1 MSEEESI
8 FRKIKTRLLPPSSR
22 SFHSCMGE
30 LRDANRI
37 MREQNETLIAMLERA
52 EGRNAELIRRLDGQS
67 AELAGLRDR
76 IDRIDGGM
84 GDISRKCDIK
94 ARHDEVRF
102 EAAARMLAGNEGLDE
117 TPLETRKRIFEY
129 LSPAEGDRR
138 LMQRANA
145 KLMGRLDEIC
155 RENGLDYWFAYGT
168 LVGTLARSG
177 SIPWD
182 DDIDIC
188 MMRDDIRKLSEAC
201 AKAGDVQL
209 TLVYD
214 LGPLCRQVRFSST
227 DDGIPCFIDVSI
239 YDWAKDA
246 SEETDGRLREIRLD
260 LMDELRSMSESG
272 EIPYWNEHPW
282 LFARGSGFVPQVE
295 DVDITEQD
303 DDKTEEAQ
311 KKIQSV
317 FDRYNAIAAD
327 EGLICEKDQATAI
340 AYAADNIYDAPWRR
354 ITWKI
359 GDFLPPQR
367 HAYDG
372 YEFCVPNRAE
382 EVATECYPGWPY
394 FPNDILG
401 HEHFASSMM
410 NGKIR
415 KSLREYVDSDR

>member
-1 MSEEESI
+1 MPEEESI
-8 FRKIKTRLLPPSSR
+8 LRKIKTRLLPPSSR

-37 MREQNETLIAMLERA
+37 MREQNETLLSMLERA
-52 EGRNAELIRRLDGQS
+52 EGRNAELLRRLDTQS
-67 AELAGLRDR
+67 AELADLRAR
-76 IDRIDGGM
+76 LDRIDGGM

-102 EAAARMLAGNEGLDE
+102 EAAARMLAGDKGLDE

-188 MMRDDIRKLSEAC
+188 MMRDDIRKLSKAC

-214 LGPLCRQVRFSST
+214 LG
-227 DDGIPCFIDVSI
+227 
-239 YDWAKDA
+239 
-246 SEETDGRLREIRLD
+246 D
-260 LMDELRSMSESG
+260 LLQKSFFT
-272 EIPYWNEHPW
+272 N
-282 LFARGSGFVPQVE
+282 RG
-295 DVDITEQD
+295 
-303 DDKTEEAQ
+303 
-311 KKIQSV
+311 
-317 FDRYNAIAAD
+317 
-327 EGLICEKDQATAI
+327 
-340 AYAADNIYDAPWRR
+340 
-354 ITWKI
+354 
-359 GDFLPPQR
+359 
-367 HAYDG
+367 
-372 YEFCVPNRAE
+372 
-382 EVATECYPGWPY
+382 
-394 FPNDILG
+394 
-401 HEHFASSMM
+401 
-410 NGKIR
+410 
-415 KSLREYVDSDR
+415 

>member
-1 MSEEESI
+1 MPEEESI

-30 LRDANRI
+30 LRDANRV
-37 MREQNETLIAMLERA
+37 MREQNETLIAMLERT
-52 EGRNAELIRRLDGQS
+52 EGRNAELTRRLDGQS
-67 AELAGLRDR
+67 TELADLRAR
-76 IDRIDGGM
+76 LDRIDGGI

-102 EAAARMLAGNEGLDE
+102 EAAARMLAGNGVGRDAARDE
-117 TPLETRKRIFEY
+117 ETHIRIPLAGGRRPAPHAAGECEDHGKARRDMPRERPRLLVRIRDARRGACTERIHPMGRRY
-129 LSPAEGDRR
+129 RHLHDERRHQKAGRGVREDRR
-138 LMQRANA
+138 RAA
-145 KLMGRLDEIC
+145 HPR
-155 RENGLDYWFAYGT
+155 
-168 LVGTLARSG
+168 
-177 SIPWD
+177 
-182 DDIDIC
+182 
-188 MMRDDIRKLSEAC
+188 IR
-201 AKAGDVQL
+201 
-209 TLVYD
+209 

-246 SEETDGRLREIRLD
+246 SEETDGRLREIRLS
-260 LMDELRSMSESG
+260 LMDELRHMSESG

-295 DVDITEQD
+295 DVDIADQD

-317 FDRYNAIAAD
+317 FDRYNSIAAD
-327 EGLICEKDQATAI
+327 EGLICEKEQATAI

-354 ITWKI
+354 ITWEI

-372 YEFCVPNRAE
+372 YEFCVPNMAD
-382 EVATECYPGWPY
+382 EVATECYPG
-394 FPNDILG
+394 
-401 HEHFASSMM
+401 
-410 NGKIR
+410 
-415 KSLREYVDSDR
+415 